1 MLIAI
6 VLLSSTWMCFIYLWK
21 FFNAGLPELEKVVV
35 MPFVGKAEDI
45 DLSGIPNRYFVT
57 SFSCCRWAVSSD
69 FLDACMAEPEQ
80 PIVTYMCFWG
90 GGGGGGERG
99 RKEEREVGWK
109 MFIKYFGFLGL
120 LISVFLQSCLTISNL
135 LLKSL
140 KKLLLVAKVP

>member
-69 FLDACMAEPEQ
+69 FFDASIAEQ
-80 PIVTYMCFWG
+80 PIITYMCFS
-90 GGGGGGERG
+90 GGGGGEG
-99 RKEEREVGWK
+99 EEREVGWK

-135 LLKSL
+135 FLKS
-140 KKLLLVAKVP
+140 